1 MKLVNAMDEEIDV
14 IEKNQRLE
22 LVSLPHGKEVI
33 GVKWVYKTKLNAN
46 GDVKKHKE
54 RLVEKNPP
62 YSQQPGVDYN
72 ETFAMVSIPST
83 GLHPDTNTRLQEES
97 TSRPTRTTYATP
109 TPSTTRPGTTIST
122 THCILLIDAIMRND
136 ILP

>member
-46 GDVKKHKE
+46 GDVEMHKE
-54 RLVEKNPP
+54 RLVAKVIHNNL
-62 YSQQPGVDYN
+62 G
-72 ETFAMVSIPST
+72 
-83 GLHPDTNTRLQEES
+83 
-97 TSRPTRTTYATP
+97 
-109 TPSTTRPGTTIST
+109 
-122 THCILLIDAIMRND
+122 
-136 ILP
+136 